1 MIDDRLYFSDILEC
15 IERIKVYTQ
24 EGREAFMASM
34 LVQDGIIRNL
44 EVIGEATK
52 RISDQVRQS
61 YPDVPWKQMAGMRDV
76 LIHDYLR
83 INLKRVWQTVEQDL
97 PILKT
102 TLITLVQELEP

>member
-1 MIDDRLYFSDILEC
+1 
-15 IERIKVYTQ
+15 
-24 EGREAFMASM
+24 MASM
-34 LVQDGIIRNL
+34 LVQDGVIRNL

-52 RISDQVRQS
+52 RLSGQVRQS

-83 INLKRVWQTVEQDL
+83 INLKRVWQTVEQDI